1 MRLPRMPNP
10 RGPYTPRLRADQV
23 KALYHLK
30 QRERRP
36 MTHLV
41 QEAVD
46 RYLAP
51 LGGVEVVI
59 RQGEQAQAS

>member
-1 MRLPRMPNP
+1 MWPRLPSGRV
-10 RGPYTPRLRADQV
+10 YSPRLRRDQV
-23 KALYHLK
+23 KALFHLK
-30 QRERRP
+30 QREGRP

-51 LGGVEVVI
+51 LGGVEAVI
-59 RQGEQAQAS
+59 RDGEQAQAT